1 MGCNENP
8 DKERKVMNDADMQMA
23 RCASVARGLETARK
37 RGVCSHERRHGVFG
51 GPQPIFQCEDCGKM
65 ETWESLED
73 DRREVL
79 IEWT

>member
-1 MGCNENP
+1 MT
-8 DKERKVMNDADMQMA
+8 DVDMQMA
-23 RCASVARGLETARK
+23 RCASVANGLANARK
-37 RGVCSHERRHGVFG
+37 HGVCSHERRHGVFG